1 MREQNTLTPD
11 VVQPSIR
18 ELALDETEMVG
29 GGFSWGGFF
38 RGAEHLG
45 HDIEKGMAAGAITGG
60 VAGAL
65 AGEGAGAAPGALAGS
80 LVGAVSGALNFLN
93 I

>member
-1 MREQNTLTPD
+1 MREQITHTPD
-11 VVQPSIR
+11 VAQPAIR
-18 ELALDETEMVG
+18 ELSLDEMEMVG

-60 VAGAL
+60 VAGAI

-80 LVGAVSGALNFLN
+80 MVGVVSGVLNFLN

>member
-1 MREQNTLTPD
+1 MQDQITRTLETE
-11 VVQPSIR
+11 QPSIR
-18 ELALDETEMVG
+18 ELSLDEMEMVG

-60 VAGAL
+60 VAGAI

-80 LVGAVSGALNFLN
+80 MVGVVSGVLNFLN